1 MKKLRLRD
9 WLPLTLYFMFGLGLL
24 LYFRVSGMLEQFDI
38 QALSDWVRDQG
49 LTGMVLYVLAYTI
62 RPLVFFPASLLTV
75 FGGYTYGPWLGTL
88 LDVIGAGTGG
98 LLSFWIARL
107 LGRRGVEKL
116 IGKGKL
122 NVLDERIAT
131 NGFLVVLVVRLIPL
145 FPFDA
150 ISYAS
155 GLSKIRFKQFAIAN
169 YIGIIPGAFVYN
181 NIGSSLRDPFSW
193 QFFLAIGLYVLFL
206 AVGLVA
212 QQILKNKQKKE
223 RM

>member
-9 WLPLTLYFMFGLGLL
+9 WLPITLYFMFGLGLL
-24 LYFRVSGMLEQFDI
+24 LYFRMSGMLEQFDI
-38 QALSDWVRDQG
+38 QALSDWVRNQG
-49 LTGMVLYVLAYTI
+49 LTGMVLYVLAYTV

-131 NGFLVVLVVRLIPL
+131 NGFLVVLIVRLIPL

-193 QFFLAIGLYVLFL
+193 QFFLAIGLYVLFF

>member
-9 WLPLTLYFMFGLGLL
+9 WFPITLYFMFGLGLL
-24 LYFRVSGMLEQFDI
+24 LYFRMSGMLEQFDI
-38 QALSDWVRDQG
+38 QALSDWVRNPG
-49 LTGMVLYVLAYTI
+49 LTGMLTYVLAYTV

-131 NGFLVVLVVRLIPL
+131 NGFLVVLIVRLIPL

-193 QFFLAIGLYVLFL
+193 QFFLAIGLYVLFF

>member
-24 LYFRVSGMLEQFDI
+24 LYFRMSGMLEQFDI
-38 QALSDWVRDQG
+38 QALSDWVRNQG
-49 LTGMVLYVLAYTI
+49 LTGMLLYVLAYTV

-131 NGFLVVLVVRLIPL
+131 NGFLVVLIVRLIPL

-155 GLSKIRFKQFAIAN
+155 GLSKIHFKQFAIAN

-193 QFFLAIGLYVLFL
+193 QFFLAIGLYVLFF

>member
-9 WLPLTLYFMFGLGLL
+9 WLPITLYFMFGLGLL
-24 LYFRVSGMLEQFDI
+24 LYFRMSGMLEQFDI
-38 QALSDWVRDQG
+38 QALSDWVRNQG
-49 LTGMVLYVLAYTI
+49 LTGMLLYVLAYTV

-131 NGFLVVLVVRLIPL
+131 NGFLVVLIVRLIPL

-193 QFFLAIGLYVLFL
+193 QFFLAIGLYVLFFV
-206 AVGLVA
+206 VGLVA

>member
-9 WLPLTLYFMFGLGLL
+9 WLPLTPYFMLGLGLL
-24 LYFRVSGMLEQFDI
+24 PYFRMSGMLEQFDI

-49 LTGMVLYVLAYTI
+49 LTGMLLYVLAYTV
-62 RPLVFFPASLLTV
+62 RPLVFFPASLLTL

-169 YIGIIPGAFVYN
+169 YLGIIPGAFVYN

-193 QFFLAIGLYVLFL
+193 QFFVAIGLYVLFF

-212 QQILKNKQKKE
+212 QRILKNKRNKE